1 MDYKDL
7 VSECINCGKC
17 KEHCEFLNSYNIDL
31 SDTERLEELAYHCF
45 LCGKC
50 TMVCPK
56 NINGQ
61 EMVLQMRRNK
71 VADNNGKLAE
81 NGYGMLL
88 KEKKN
93 YLFKNYKHAAGK
105 SVLFPGCNFP
115 AFYPETTMLLA
126 EILNENAGMGMIFDC
141 CGKPVSELGLIK
153 EEEAII
159 ARISRE
165 LDRAGIEEI
174 VTVCPNCYYYL
185 KPRMKVPVISIY
197 EKLSELGIGQAIEV
211 PEIDVFAPCP
221 DIGSLSLQ
229 EQMKP
234 FLPGRVN
241 QIEDVQCCG
250 LGGCAGSK
258 EPGLARKFLE
268 DLKTKSKDDIYM
280 YCASCAGNAA
290 RAGCGNVHH
299 ILVDIMKTQEKPDTK
314 GSLLNRLKMKFYR

>member
-1 MDYKDL
+1 MEYKDK
-7 VSECINCGKC
+7 VSACTHCGKC
-17 KEHCEFLNSYNIDL
+17 REHCEFLNSYNIDL
-31 SDTERLEELAYHCF
+31 SDTERLKELAYHCF

-50 TMVCPK
+50 TIVCPE

-61 EMVLQMRRNK
+61 ELVLQMRRDK
-71 VADNNGKLAE
+71 VADNNGKLTE

-88 KEKKN
+88 REKKN

-115 AFYPETTMLLA
+115 AFYPETTRKLS

-141 CGKPVSELGLIK
+141 CGKPISELGLIQ

-159 ARISRE
+159 ERISRE
-165 LDRAGIEEI
+165 LEQAGIEEI

-185 KPRMKVPVISIY
+185 KPRMKLQVVSVY

-221 DIGSLSLQ
+221 DRVNLSLQ
-229 EQMKP
+229 EKMKP

-241 QIEDVQCCG
+241 QIQDVQCCG
-250 LGGCAGSK
+250 LGGCAGVK
-258 EPGLARKFLE
+258 EPELAGKFR
-268 DLKTKSKDDIYM
+268 DALKEKNNSGIYM
-280 YCASCAGNAA
+280 YCASC
-290 RAGCGNVHH
+290 
-299 ILVDIMKTQEKPDTK
+299 
-314 GSLLNRLKMKFYR
+314 